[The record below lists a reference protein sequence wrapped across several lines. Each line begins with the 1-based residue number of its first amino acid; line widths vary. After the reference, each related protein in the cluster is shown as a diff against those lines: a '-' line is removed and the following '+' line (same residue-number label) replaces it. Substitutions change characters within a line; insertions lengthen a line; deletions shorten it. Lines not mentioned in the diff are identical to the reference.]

1 MLHAHAL
8 TGPPSPPPGPA
19 VTTPSFPNPALTP
32 QHLEKSLV
40 FLRRALLVVSLS
52 VVIAT
57 LVIVVRD

>member
-1 MLHAHAL
+1 
-8 TGPPSPPPGPA
+8 